1 MASSIN
7 LFKISICSKSEAAA
21 QRNSIKKVFLK
32 NSQNS
37 QETTCARVSFLIKI
51 KKETLAQVF
60 SYEFCEISK
69 NTFLQYTSERLPP

>member
-1 MASSIN
+1 MASSID

-37 QETTCARVSFLIKI
+37 QETTCARVSFLIKTI
-51 KKETLAQVF
+51 RHQ
-60 SYEFCEISK
+60 K
-69 NTFLQYTSERLPP
+69 NDSSMFLFNSFEVCCIL

>member
-37 QETTCARVSFLIKI
+37 QETTCARVSFLIKTI
-51 KKETLAQVF
+51 RHQ
-60 SYEFCEISK
+60 K
-69 NTFLQYTSERLPP
+69 NDSSMFLFNSFEVCCIL